1 MSYAGKECW
10 NQSYFSISDLC
21 VIKKIMYLSP
31 SVWILSW
38 ECGKFGV
45 EIWGRY
51 SGQGFLGKGLF
62 YSAPSPLL
70 LKPGL
75 PSSPPCSRSCQG
87 PLHVSF
93 AEPVTLLTTLPHLS
107 SQLGWR
113 SQECWDCL
121 SPSPLNTSCRTWG
134 KATNGALGLGPLP
147 LGLPFLNTPALYSSS
162 IHPSLLTIASPLLPP
177 QGCLGREFWIPW
189 SLEYLE
195 YWLGTWSLA

>member
-1 MSYAGKECW
+1 MSDAGKECW

-121 SPSPLNTSCRTWG
+121 SFTTQHFMQDLRKSHKWG
-134 KATNGALGLGPLP
+134 PRP
-147 LGLPFLNTPALYSSS
+147 WSTPPWSS
-162 IHPSLLTIASPLLPP
+162 ISEHPSTVLKLHPSFSTYHS
-177 QGCLGREFWIPW
+177 
-189 SLEYLE
+189 
-195 YWLGTWSLA
+195 

>member
-1 MSYAGKECW
+1 MSQLKEETKSQLVLIQILYLLRESGVLW
-10 NQSYFSISDLC
+10 VLRQITSD
-21 VIKKIMYLSP
+21 IKTIAILSP
-31 SVWILSW
+31 PVFLPS
-38 ECGKFGV
+38 
-45 EIWGRY
+45 R
-51 SGQGFLGKGLF
+51 QG
-62 YSAPSPLL
+62 PSPLL

-147 LGLPFLNTPALYSSS
+147 VCLPFLNTPALYSSS
-162 IHPSLLTIASPLLPP
+162 LHPSLPTIASPLLPP